1 MSSAA
6 HAFTLGSPDGKV
18 DRDTLDGTAE
28 AVRVAAEVGLQG
40 IADDLLQGT
49 QTVYDL
55 DLAVGKIRAAT
66 EAARALPCDFVL
78 MARADGIM
86 VDTYDINEAI
96 GLLKAFSAAGQI
108 VFTRL

>member
-40 IADDLLQGT
+40 IASTTCCKAPKPSTTLISLS
-49 QTVYDL
+49 
-55 DLAVGKIRAAT
+55 GKSAPRPK
-66 EAARALPCDFVL
+66 LPAPCP
-78 MARADGIM
+78 
-86 VDTYDINEAI
+86 AI
-96 GLLKAFSAAGQI
+96 SF
-108 VFTRL
+108 